1 MSETEKKAGRVSS
14 RDRLLDAAADIVS
27 KQGVQQLTIE
37 AVAQA
42 ANVTKAGLIY
52 HFKTRD
58 DLLAALVDRMI
69 GELDM
74 LARPPATPGAAD
86 VAPRDALVQ
95 LERETFDMPE
105 DRRRLMTNLL
115 SAVLSHPH
123 LIAPAQGL
131 YARTYDWLAQSGED
145 AGKVMILALALDAIT
160 LLELLNLH
168 RFTPQ
173 QRGALRA
180 TMDSAIRALR

>member
-1 MSETEKKAGRVSS
+1 MTETEKKAGRVSS

-42 ANVTKAGLIY
+42 ASVTKAGLIY

-74 LARPPATPGAAD
+74 LVRPSPGPGAAD
-86 VAPRDALVQ
+86 VAPKDALVE
-95 LERETFDMPE
+95 LERETFEMPE

-115 SAVLSHPH
+115 SAVLANPH
-123 LIAPAQGL
+123 LAAPAQGL
-131 YARTYDWLAQSGED
+131 YARTYDWLATSGAES
-145 AGKVMILALALDAIT
+145 GQVMILALALDAIA

-173 QRGALRA
+173 QRDALRAAIGSAIGALR
-180 TMDSAIRALR
+180 

>member
-1 MSETEKKAGRVSS
+1 MTDTEKKPGRASS
-14 RDRLLDAAADIVS
+14 RARLLDAAADIVS
-27 KQGVQQLTIE
+27 KQGVQQLTID

-58 DLLAALVDRMI
+58 DLLAALVNRMI
-69 GELDM
+69 GELDV
-74 LARPPATPGAAD
+74 LVRPPTAPGATPPD
-86 VAPRDALVQ
+86 PKDALIQ
-95 LERETFDMPE
+95 LERETFEMPE

-131 YARTYDWLAQSGED
+131 YARTYDWLAGSGEQ
-145 AGKVMILALALDAIT
+145 AGQVMILALALDAIA

-173 QRGALRA
+173 QRDALRA
-180 TMDSAIRALR
+180 AMDSAIHTLR